1 MPMCNMEMPLFVAYM
16 GMLMSALTFKILQ
29 GIVVAFPSL

>member
-1 MPMCNMEMPLFVAYM
+1 MPMHTMEMPLFVTYM

-29 GIVVAFPSL
+29 GIFVAFPSL